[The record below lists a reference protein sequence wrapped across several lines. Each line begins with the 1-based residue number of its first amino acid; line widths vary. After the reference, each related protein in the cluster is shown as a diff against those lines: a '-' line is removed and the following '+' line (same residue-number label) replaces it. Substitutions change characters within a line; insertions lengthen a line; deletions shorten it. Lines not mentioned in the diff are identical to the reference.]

1 MEVKIN
7 REIRNYTE
15 AMFFGLSLRQ
25 FIFSLCAVVVA
36 VGLYFLLKPYLGTET
51 VSWVCILG
59 AAPFAALGFVKYN
72 GMTAEKAIYAWIK
85 SEFLMPIGM
94 LVVLDSILNRITQNR
109 AKGKKTFIF
118 IDEIYLLF
126 QHEYSANFLFTLWKR
141 VRKYGAYASGIT
153 QNVDDLLQSHTAR
166 TMLANSE
173 FIIMLNQAA
182 TDRIELA
189 KLLNISDLQMSYIT
203 NVEAGHGLIK
213 VGSSLVPFVNK
224 FPTNTQLYKLMTTK
238 PGEGV

>member
-85 SEFLMPIGM
+85 SEFLMPKKLVFHSTNTYSNSPDSFKYYHFVDAENEDEFNAYVEKCRELSLYDTGVSAEYGDKLISLSTCEYSRTNGR
-94 LVVLDSILNRITQNR
+94 LVV
-109 AKGKKTFIF
+109 
-118 IDEIYLLF
+118 
-126 QHEYSANFLFTLWKR
+126 
-141 VRKYGAYASGIT
+141 V
-153 QNVDDLLQSHTAR
+153 
-166 TMLANSE
+166 
-173 FIIMLNQAA
+173 
-182 TDRIELA
+182 A
-189 KLLNISDLQMSYIT
+189 KL
-203 NVEAGHGLIK
+203 VK
-213 VGSSLVPFVNK
+213 
-224 FPTNTQLYKLMTTK
+224 
-238 PGEGV
+238 